1 MSRGQASVR
10 AVTFSRPPVVWGLAV
25 YRTFSR
31 VIVDSFPKLF
41 VAHTRLNRLRL
52 SDNTRSVKAKQ
63 LDDGIGDT
71 LVAVRATSGVYKR
84 PRLRCRNY
92 FVNPVM
98 SGRMRRPQRLSH
110 ILRADRQMAKA
121 STGGGKDRVAD
132 CGRDCGGC
140 RLAKPNRRFRAWQ
153 EINLAFRYVA
163 HPTP

>member
-25 YRTFSR
+25 YTTFSR

-41 VAHTRLNRLRL
+41 GAHTRLKRLRL

-84 PRLRCRNY
+84 ARLRCGNY
-92 FVNPVM
+92 IV
-98 SGRMRRPQRLSH
+98 SRWT
-110 ILRADRQMAKA
+110 RQQTAVLYA
-121 STGGGKDRVAD
+121 GALDSVVTGIST
-132 CGRDCGGC
+132 
-140 RLAKPNRRFRAWQ
+140 
-153 EINLAFRYVA
+153 
-163 HPTP
+163 